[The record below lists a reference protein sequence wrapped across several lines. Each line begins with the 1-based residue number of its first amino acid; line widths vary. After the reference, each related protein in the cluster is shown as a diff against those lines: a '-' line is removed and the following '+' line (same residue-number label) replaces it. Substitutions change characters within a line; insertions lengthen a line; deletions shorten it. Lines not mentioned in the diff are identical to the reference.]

1 MFGTVAP
8 TPFDLNFSLF
18 GIPIRIHP
26 FFWLF
31 SAILGWDRQRPNFNQ
46 ILICV
51 LCVFVSILIHELG
64 HALTAKSYG
73 WPPHIVLYS
82 FGGYASFEPRW
93 GYSTARAILISF
105 AGPGAGFVLYG
116 VVLAIEHLL
125 IQQDVALS
133 HLAYMALD

>member
-73 WPPHIVLYS
+73 WPPHIVLFA
-82 FGGYASFEPRW
+82 FGGYASYQPSW
-93 GYSTARAILISF
+93 GKTTGRTLLILF
-105 AGPGAGFVLYG
+105 AGPGAGFIFYFLICAFERLMEFQG
-116 VVLAIEHLL
+116 VRLGITA
-125 IQQDVALS
+125 
-133 HLAYMALD
+133 